1 MGSITKRHLG
11 HGTTR
16 KAGHIIELLII
27 GAMKIIYLVPQLS
40 ENID

>member
-11 HGTTR
+11 YGTTR
-16 KAGHIIELLII
+16 KAGKIIELLII

-40 ENID
+40 ENTD